1 MENCV
6 LDAARPVLST
16 HPSPGMVQPYMIF
29 PRPEWAALRANVP
42 QSLGEADIA
51 SLRGRNEPVS
61 LEDISEIYLPLSRLL
76 NLHVMASRGLN
87 NMVKSAFMGAP
98 AVTTPFVIGIA
109 GSVGVGKSTFAR
121 LLQAVLARWPDHPN
135 VALVTTDGFLHS
147 TRELEARNLMHR
159 KGFPESY
166 DLRQMIAFLGALK
179 AGEHNLRVPVYSHEA
194 YDIVPGRYQIID
206 QPDILIF
213 EGLNV
218 LQTVSEQPFMASDFF
233 DFSIYLDA
241 DTQVIEDWYVKRF
254 MLLQQTAFHKP
265 NSYFQHYADLSPQEA
280 ERKARDIWRRINLPN
295 LRQNILPTRERARV
309 IMHKSPSHAIDTVWM
324 RQI

>member
-6 LDAARPVLST
+6 LDARPV
-16 HPSPGMVQPYMIF
+16 PSAQPPHGMVQPYLIF

-51 SLRGRNEPVS
+51 SLRGHNEPVS
-61 LEDISEIYLPLSRLL
+61 LEDITEVYLPLSRLL
-76 NLHVMASRGLN
+76 NLHVMATRSMN
-87 NMVKSAFMGAP
+87 NMVKSAFIGAP
-98 AVTTPFVIGIA
+98 AVTMPFVIGIA

-135 VALVTTDGFLHS
+135 VALVTTDGFLHP
-147 TRELEARNLMHR
+147 TRELERRRLMHR

-166 DLRQMIAFLGALK
+166 DLRHMIAFLAALK
-179 AGEHNLRVPVYSHEA
+179 AGERNLKVPVYSHEA
-194 YDIVPGRYQIID
+194 YDIVPDRYQVID

-241 DTQVIEDWYVKRF
+241 DTQVIEDWYVRRF
-254 MLLQQTAFHKP
+254 LSLQQTAFRKP
-265 NSYFQHYADLSPQEA
+265 TSYFHHCADLTRDEA
-280 ERKARDIWRRINLPN
+280 ERMARDIWRRINLPN
-295 LRQNILPTRERARV
+295 LQQNILPTRERARV
-309 IMHKSPSHAIDTVWM
+309 VMHKSPSHAVDTVWM